1 MVKHSIGHIHA
12 QNKLSGTIFWLVCQ
26 GTYKHIPA
34 WSVSPIKLSKRDEVF
49 CLHFIYIARKWE
61 FSRGTSNVPEFF
73 KDLLISFL
81 NFKILK
87 SLTYV
92 SKFHVHHLIKN
103 YLTINLRLTINHYFL
118 FSIVNVSIKL

>member
-1 MVKHSIGHIHA
+1 MRRISSLELYFGWFVKEHINISLHGLSA
-12 QNKLSGTIFWLVCQ
+12 QLNFQ
-26 GTYKHIPA
+26 RE
-34 WSVSPIKLSKRDEVF
+34 KRDEVF

-61 FSRGTSNVPEFF
+61 FSRDTSNVPEFF
-73 KDLLISFL
+73 KDLLIIFL